1 MWAHHNHLTLLFT
14 ERLNLNSH
22 NILLIGL
29 QSSLYIKKKN
39 LGALLYSHNDT
50 NVKKKK
56 KANNDKSVG

>member
-29 QSSLYIKKKN
+29 QSSLYIKKK
-39 LGALLYSHNDT
+39 
-50 NVKKKK
+50 
-56 KANNDKSVG
+56 KSWGITL

>member
-14 ERLNLNSH
+14 ERLNLTSH

-29 QSSLYIKKKN
+29 QSSLNIKKKIV
-39 LGALLYSHNDT
+39 GHYFIAT
-50 NVKKKK
+50 MIQKFKK